1 MLMEMPFAKTLA
13 RDPIRKDRKLHY
25 KRFQG
30 HSDFRSPRQKGG
42 KSQQKRIRKQRILI
56 LFKQASSSTCVLT
69 HA

>member
-1 MLMEMPFAKTLA
+1 MLMEMPFAKTLV

-42 KSQQKRIRKQRILI
+42 KKPAEENKEAEDSNP
-56 LFKQASSSTCVLT
+56 V
-69 HA
+69 